1 MNLLTLYRLKMRPIV
16 SVRNLS
22 KTYQIGR
29 LRNSS
34 PTLRDALV
42 GAINSPL
49 SYLRQQRSGDG
60 TSLQALQDIS
70 FDVEPGAVVGII
82 GRNGAGKSTLL
93 KILARIVKPSAGEVD
108 IYGRVGSLL
117 QVGTGFHPDL
127 TGRENVFLNGALLGM
142 KANEIKR
149 NFDEIVAFSEIG
161 RFLDTAVKY
170 YSSGM
175 YLRLAFAIAAHLEP
189 EVLLLDE
196 VLAVGDES
204 FQKKCRDKIKAVS
217 RDGRTVFF
225 VSHNMKAIAH
235 LCGRVLLIRS
245 GKLYEGVDSK
255 STITKYL
262 DEVSAAEVR
271 DAGPA
276 VTPFNQQREPGNA
289 NC

>member
-1 MNLLTLYRLKMRPIV
+1 MRPIV

-49 SYLRQQRSGDG
+49 SYLRQRSGDG
-60 TSLQALQDIS
+60 TSLQALQDMS
-70 FDVEPGAVVGII
+70 FDVEPGEVVGII

-127 TGRENVFLNGALLGM
+127 TGRENIFLNGAILGM
-142 KANEIKR
+142 KSHEIKR
-149 NFDEIVAFSEIG
+149 NFDEIVAFGEVG

-196 VLAVGDES
+196 VLAVGDEA
-204 FQKKCRDKIKAVS
+204 FQKKCRAKIKAVS

-225 VSHNMKAIAH
+225 VSHNMKAIAD

-245 GKLYEGVDSK
+245 GKLYEGVDPK

-271 DAGPA
+271 NADPA
-276 VTPFNQQREPGNA
+276 VTPFKQLRER
-289 NC
+289 

>member
-1 MNLLTLYRLKMRPIV
+1 MRPIV

-22 KTYQIGR
+22 KTYRIGR
-29 LRNSS
+29 LRNTN

-42 GAINSPL
+42 GAVNSPL
-49 SYLRQQRSGDG
+49 SYLRQRDDEG
-60 TSLQALQDIS
+60 TTLQALRDVS
-70 FDVEPGAVVGII
+70 FAVEPGEVVGII

-142 KANEIKR
+142 KSQEIKR

-161 RFLDTAVKY
+161 KFLDTAVKY

-204 FQKKCRDKIKAVS
+204 FQKKCREKIKAVS
-217 RDGRTVFF
+217 RDERTVLF
-225 VSHNMKAIAH
+225 VSHNMKAIAD

-245 GKLYEGVDSK
+245 GQLYEGTDPK
-255 STITKYL
+255 STIAEYL
-262 DEVSAAEVR
+262 DEVAAAEAR
-271 DAGPA
+271 RAIPA
-276 VTPFNQQREPGNA
+276 VTQFDRPISQDANQISHE
-289 NC
+289 

>member
-42 GAINSPL
+42 GAISSPF
-49 SYLRQQRSGDG
+49 SYLRDRRNGDG
-60 TSLQALQDIS
+60 TSLQALQDVS
-70 FDVEPGAVVGII
+70 FDVAPGEVVGII

-127 TGRENVFLNGALLGM
+127 TGRENIFLNGAILGM
-142 KANEIKR
+142 KSQEIKH
-149 NFDEIVAFSEIG
+149 NFDEIVAFAEVG

-204 FQKKCRDKIKAVS
+204 FQKKCRAKIKAVS

-225 VSHNMKAIAH
+225 VSHNMKAIAD

-245 GKLYEGVDSK
+245 GKLYEEVDPK

-262 DEVSAAEVR
+262 DEVSAAEAR
-271 DAGPA
+271 DAGAA
-276 VTPFNQQREPGNA
+276 VAPFSQLRERQA
-289 NC
+289 